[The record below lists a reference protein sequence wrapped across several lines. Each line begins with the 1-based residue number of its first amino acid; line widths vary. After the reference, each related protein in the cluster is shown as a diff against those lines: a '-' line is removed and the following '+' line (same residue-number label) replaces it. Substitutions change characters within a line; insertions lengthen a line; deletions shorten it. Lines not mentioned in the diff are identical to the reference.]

1 MMSELRMEKFHL
13 NEQFLSLGLGWSIVT
28 DKIVEKLYTKIRF
41 FMVELND
48 LASAFVICLK
58 KKIFFYK

>member
-1 MMSELRMEKFHL
+1 MMSELRTEKFHL

-28 DKIVEKLYTKIRF
+28 DKIVKKLCIKIRF

-48 LASAFVICLK
+48 LASDFVICLK
-58 KKIFFYK
+58 KNIFSNK

>member
-1 MMSELRMEKFHL
+1 MSELRMEKFHL

-28 DKIVEKLYTKIRF
+28 DKIGKKLYIKIRY

-48 LASAFVICLK
+48 LASDFVICFK
-58 KKIFFYK
+58 KNIFSNK

>member
-28 DKIVEKLYTKIRF
+28 DKIGKKLYIKIRY

-48 LASAFVICLK
+48 LASDFVIC
-58 KKIFFYK
+58 F

>member
-28 DKIVEKLYTKIRF
+28 DKIGKKLYIKIRY

-48 LASAFVICLK
+48 LASDFVICFK
-58 KKIFFYK
+58 KNIFSNK